1 MVLLAV
7 LARQIMLIVDNE
19 QLRQSLERRV
29 IERTRSLRK
38 VAQQSDLLVNSVGD
52 GIYGVDRDGVVTF
65 VNPAAARVLG
75 YPPHEL
81 IGREAHATFHDLQPD
96 GTPVPGQHLL
106 CHRGDPG
113 PADRPAPKRT
123 ATAGPTGCPCRSRS
137 PRPR

>member
-1 MVLLAV
+1 MLWLLVLLAV

-19 QLRQSLERRV
+19 QLRRSLERRV

-81 IGREAHATFHDLQPD
+81 IGRDAHATFHDTQPD
-96 GTPVPGQHLL
+96 GRPFPVSTCYVTEAIRDQQSRPTP
-106 CHRGDPG
+106 R
-113 PADRPAPKRT
+113 RT
-123 ATAGPTGCPCRSRS
+123 PTAEPTAWRCRWR
-137 PRPR
+137 